1 VKAIPSP
8 WARARRES
16 VNGNSRCQ
24 NETVSVICDFMVFMV
39 ILDFGFCI
47 SKIEFQISISD
58 FKKQI
63 SKLKKAFAIKGWDF
77 AG

>member
-1 VKAIPSP
+1 LQASNLIFILV
-8 WARARRES
+8 
-16 VNGNSRCQ
+16 VL
-24 NETVSVICDFMVFMV
+24 